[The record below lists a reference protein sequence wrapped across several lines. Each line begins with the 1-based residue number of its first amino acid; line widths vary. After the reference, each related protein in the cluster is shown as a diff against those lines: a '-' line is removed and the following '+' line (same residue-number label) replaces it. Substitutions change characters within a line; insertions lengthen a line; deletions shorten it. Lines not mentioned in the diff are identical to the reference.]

1 MRNSNRGLVWA
12 AAVAAALVTTAPAE
26 AVRRRVFATSVTGTG
41 NLGSWPDAGA
51 ATGIAAGDA
60 ICRARATAAS
70 LPNANTFRAWL
81 SSASTDAY
89 CHVQGLTGH
98 RDPGCAGGPP
108 QAAGPWFRFTF
119 PTSLPYSEEL
129 DELTAPAGCHLPSR
143 PLRRV
148 RQSASTTR
156 CRSTGPAPT
165 RTARAIPTPTARV
178 GSPPP
183 SHMYGVTGSAL
194 GTAQLWTLGSG
205 NTCNA
210 SLRLLCFEPGA
221 SEATG
226 QRWSTPGSLV
236 FMTSAMGN
244 ADLGSWS
251 EAGAQTGLAA
261 GDAICRTLAAEAHLP
276 APASFVAWLS
286 SGAVDA
292 RDRLTSNGPY
302 RRIDGVTVANSE
314 ADLLD
319 GTNDNSI
326 HQHED
331 GGYQIGQASGQV
343 FTGTLADGTASS
355 GTHCSNWTSG
365 AQIDVTGGVGGT
377 AFNSSWT
384 DYSLTSCSYGLHL
397 YCFSNAVTL
406 FWDGFDLTGNASRWS
421 SAVP

>member
-129 DELTAPAGCHLPSR
+129 DELTAPAGVIYR
-143 PLRRV
+143 PVLFDEFGNGLDDEMPLYWTGTDEDGSSYPDTHCSGWV
-148 RQSASTTR
+148 SAAVSQ
-156 CRSTGPAPT
+156 
-165 RTARAIPTPTARV
+165 
-178 GSPPP
+178 
-183 SHMYGVTGSAL
+183 YGVTGSAL